1 MFVRPTYRWSMD
13 PLDDLLRGVRA
24 EGALLGTPVLT
35 PPYALRFVDG
45 AALTLVAPLRGEGW
59 VVAGD
64 APAQYVRPGDT
75 AIVLGPEPFLF
86 TDAPDRF
93 AVPVDVRCDGSLDA
107 KPTDDGTTLLAG
119 AYNVRL
125 NLPQRLVTELPPVLV
140 VEADH
145 DCSSLRNYFEERI
158 AAGALGP
165 NQTLDRL
172 FDWLMVCTLH
182 DWFEQNPPPWYRV
195 LGDELLGPVLRAMHR
210 SPEAPWTLPALA
222 NLAGVSRTT
231 LSRRFTE
238 LTGESPLAYLTDL
251 RMDVAADLLTE
262 PGATVASV
270 ARRVGYA
277 DAFSFSAAFKRE
289 RGASPSSYATA

>member
-1 MFVRPTYRWSMD
+1 MD

-59 VVAGD
+59 IVAGD
-64 APAQYVRPGDT
+64 TPAQRVGPGDT

-86 TDAPDRF
+86 SDAPDRL
-93 AVPVDVRCDGSLDA
+93 AAPVDVRCDGSLEA
-107 KPTDDGTTLLAG
+107 KPTEDGTTLLAG

-125 NLPQRLVTELPPVLV
+125 TLPQRLLAELPPALV
-140 VEADH
+140 VTADH
-145 DCSSLRNYFEERI
+145 DCSSLRDYLEQRI
-158 AAGALGP
+158 AAGALGRH
-165 NQTLDRL
+165 QTLDRL
-172 FDWLMVCTLH
+172 LDWLMICTLR
-182 DWFEQNPPPWYRV
+182 DWFELNPPAWYQA
-195 LGDELLGPVLRAMHR
+195 LGDNLLGPVLRAMHR

-222 NLAGVSRTT
+222 NLAGISRTT
-231 LSRRFTE
+231 LSRRFTD

-251 RMDVAADLLTE
+251 RMTLAAELLSDTD
-262 PGATVASV
+262 ATVASV

-289 RGASPSSYATA
+289 RGTSPSSYTAAAGA